1 MENETKGNEQRQ
13 RDIAALLA
21 RGLSRVAR
29 TIERTET
36 TAAIVEAKPSD
47 AEPIVTDGGDQ

>member
-21 RGLSRVAR
+21 RGLSRAAR
-29 TIERTET
+29 TCERPET

-47 AEPIVTDGGDQ
+47 AGPIATEGGDQ